1 MVELDTFTVSL
12 KKPPLMKATTA
23 LSLITQE
30 RNQKLELLIHL
41 LANLPHSLVVC
52 GPDGIGK
59 TTLINILQERKNPS
73 WLYCPVKGNAA
84 LSFEAIQDSLAHTLG
99 IDKSQSLSAI
109 FSKYG
114 SQQRKIVLTI
124 DDAGLLVP
132 GLITTVVQYATA
144 NPALRIV
151 FVLTHDE
158 LHVLSQSDRV
168 LDDCHVIEIPPLSEK
183 QCGEFLLEL
192 SSQPSFPLSQAAIN
206 EDLIE
211 AVYRDTHGIPGKIFE
226 QIPELS
232 ISQQNNNGGWWMAA
246 AAVIL
251 VAITLGVQYLSPM
264 LKDLAEAPSIPSPK
278 PEESKA
284 IEPKSSPALPTAQ
297 VEKEVATPIPQA
309 SLEAEPLVIE
319 SVSPAEPVVTLEIM
333 PDNPK
338 LESTVTVEKQP
349 IITPVPVIEKPIPES
364 KISTNLKPTPK
375 AKNVPEISVT
385 EEKKPI
391 INPPDRTAGAY
402 TLQLIVVSKQSSV
415 DEIKAKYPSLNS
427 GIRVN
432 KFVAGGQER
441 YALMYGSFDSAVA
454 ANKARQSLPAEFRN
468 SLARKIGT
476 P

>member
-12 KKPPLMKATTA
+12 KKPPVTKVTTA
-23 LSLITQE
+23 LPLITQE

-41 LANLPHSLVVC
+41 LANLPHALVVC

-59 TTLINILQERKNPS
+59 TTLINILQKRKNPS
-73 WLYCPVKGNAA
+73 WLYCSIQGNAA
-84 LSFEAIQDSLAHTLG
+84 LSFEAVQDSLAQTLG

-109 FSKYG
+109 FSKYD
-114 SQQRKIVLTI
+114 SQQRKIVLII

-132 GLITTVVQYATA
+132 GLITTVAQYATA

-168 LDDCHVIEIPPLSEK
+168 LDDCHVIEIPSLSEK

-206 EDLIE
+206 DDLIE
-211 AVYRDTHGIPGKIFE
+211 TVYRDTHGIPGKIFE

-264 LKDLAEAPSIPSPK
+264 LKDLAEAPPK
-278 PEESKA
+278 PEEVKIS
-284 IEPKSSPALPTAQ
+284 EPRSSPALPIAQ
-297 VEKEVATPIPQA
+297 VEKEVPTPTSQA
-309 SLEAEPLVIE
+309 NLDAEPLAIE
-319 SVSPAEPVVTLEIM
+319 PVSPAEPVVTLEIM
-333 PDNPK
+333 PDHP
-338 LESTVTVEKQP
+338 EPEAVATIEKQP
-349 IITPVPVIEKPIPES
+349 LITPVSVIEKPTLEFAAN
-364 KISTNLKPTPK
+364 TGLKPVSK
-375 AKNVPEISVT
+375 AKNAPEISVT
-385 EEKKPI
+385 EEKKTI
-391 INPPDRTAGAY
+391 INPPDRTAGSY

-441 YALMYGSFDSAVA
+441 FALMYGSFDSAAA
-454 ANKARQSLPAEFRN
+454 ANKARQSLPVEFRN
-468 SLARKIGT
+468 SLARKMGS